1 MLTLYDKQTLGQ
13 VSDLVL
19 GDTKISTCTVHVKAI
34 ANVET
39 AKRK

>member
-1 MLTLYDKQTLGQ
+1 MLTLYDEQTLGQ

-19 GDTKISTCTVHVKAI
+19 GGTCTVHVKAI